1 VLVAGCL
8 SRRLVLPVSRMVSL
22 NARRSTTRGTER
34 GSVNVVVHPLKDS
47 FDAIGTEIFL
57 SFGESLKQQFRAAVT
72 KLVDHEQAD
81 ALRNA

>member
-1 VLVAGCL
+1 
-8 SRRLVLPVSRMVSL
+8 
-22 NARRSTTRGTER
+22 
-34 GSVNVVVHPLKDS
+34 VNVVVHPLKDS